1 MVPPY
6 RAARVAQPGADQP
19 GFRPEELDDLEE
31 AATARQKRAGWDHVG
46 EPWSAAPQ
54 QTVIQLV
61 DEACHQHQNAPAMI
75 FEDGLVVTYRQLLEA
90 SESFA
95 GYLAGRIQPGDAV
108 AVILRNRAEFMIAW
122 LAVVANRAVL
132 VSVNPDDKA
141 LDAGHILRDS
151 AAVIVIMAEEHEPLI
166 EALRPDLASL
176 REVITVRGDEPNGLA
191 GYVGRK
197 PLAFADAACARA
209 DICNIYYTSGTTG
222 MPKGCMVDHEWW
234 LRTVD
239 VLLRRVPQTSADR
252 VLCCLQFFYSDP
264 GHLLLECLATGGAL
278 VVMRRFSVSR
288 FWDVARDHQVT
299 LILSFSS
306 IPLFLLKAEPHP
318 RDRDNEVRVARHLA
332 MPPDLHRQVVER
344 WGFPWI
350 EGYGITEGNVVASM
364 PLEYADEMTGSGS
377 IGIPVPEVDVRLV
390 GDDGAAVPT
399 GTTGEFLVRGPGMF
413 RGYLNRPEATQEVL
427 ADGWLRTG
435 DLGREDERGFL
446 YFMGR
451 KKDVIRRSGQNL
463 TAAEVEDALRAHP
476 LIIDAA
482 VIPVPDRERGE
493 EVKAYVLLAAGKT
506 DADLP
511 GQKIVEFCAGRL
523 AWYKV
528 PRYVE
533 YRHTDFPRTPS
544 MRVRKEVLKAERA
557 DLTEGCWDRDREERS
572 SG

>member
-1 MVPPY
+1 VPPY

-31 AATARQKRAGWDHVG
+31 AATARQEPAGWKHVG

-54 QTVIQLV
+54 QTVVQLV
-61 DEACHQHQNAPAMI
+61 DEACRKHQNAPAMI
-75 FEDGLVVTYRQLLEA
+75 FEDGLVVTYAQLLEA

-108 AVILRNRAEFMIAW
+108 AVILRNRTEFMIAW

-151 AAVIVIMAEEHEPLI
+151 ATVIVIMAEEHEPLI

-176 REVITVRGDEPNGLA
+176 REVIMVRGDEPNGLA
-191 GYVGRK
+191 GYASRK
-197 PLAFADAACARA
+197 PLRFADAVCART

-264 GHLLLECLATGGAL
+264 GHLLLECLATGGVL

-288 FWDVARDHQVT
+288 FWDVVRDHQVT

-318 RDRDNEVRVARHLA
+318 RDRDNKVRVARHLA
-332 MPPDLHRQVVER
+332 MPPDLHRPVVER

-364 PLEYADEMTGSGS
+364 PQEYADEMTGSGS

-390 GDDGAAVPT
+390 GDDGTAAPT
-399 GTTGEFLVRGPGMF
+399 GATGEFLVRGPGMF
-413 RGYLNRPEATQEVL
+413 RGYLNRPEATREVL
-427 ADGWLRTG
+427 SDGWLRTG

-482 VIPVPDRERGE
+482 VVPVPDRERGE

-506 DADLP
+506 EADLP
-511 GQKIVEFCAGRL
+511 GQKIVEFCADRL

-533 YRHTDFPRTPS
+533 YRPTDFPRTPS
-544 MRVRKEVLKAERA
+544 MRIRKEVLKAERP
-557 DLTEGCWDRDREERS
+557 DLTVGCWDRDREERS